1 MREELLGYVLGA
13 LEPEEERVVENRL
26 EAEPELRNELE
37 TVRRLVK
44 PLTWDDVA
52 IEPPAALADR
62 TCELIEE
69 RHAEEAATF
78 PSPLL
83 GPHWGTAEA
92 FSFVGLAAML
102 PW

>member
-13 LEPEEERVVENRL
+13 LEPEEERVVESRL
-26 EAEPELRNELE
+26 EFEPELRQALE
-37 TVRRLVK
+37 EVRQLVS
-44 PLTWDDVA
+44 PLALDDVC
-52 IEPPAALADR
+52 IEPPAGLAARVCDVVDECR
-62 TCELIEE
+62 VTESLVE
-69 RHAEEAATF
+69 
-78 PSPLL
+78 PLV